1 MPSLVKNT
9 QTSKRRK
16 KKLIISGRGNV
27 ALAAE
32 FNFWA
37 DPIAAHI
44 ILNTLKCPMT
54 VLTFECGLE
63 ESISLSKV
71 GK

>member
-1 MPSLVKNT
+1 MTFKRYLLLVTRNQK
-9 QTSKRRK
+9 QRL
-16 KKLIISGRGNV
+16 LILGRGNI

-44 ILNTLKCPMT
+44 VLNSFKCPVT

-71 GK
+71 

>member
-1 MPSLVKNT
+1 MLTFLMPVCEFKNG
-9 QTSKRRK
+9 RL
-16 KKLIISGRGNV
+16 LILGRGNIV
-27 ALAAE
+27 LAAE

-44 ILNTLKCPMT
+44 VLNSLKCPMT

-71 GK
+71 